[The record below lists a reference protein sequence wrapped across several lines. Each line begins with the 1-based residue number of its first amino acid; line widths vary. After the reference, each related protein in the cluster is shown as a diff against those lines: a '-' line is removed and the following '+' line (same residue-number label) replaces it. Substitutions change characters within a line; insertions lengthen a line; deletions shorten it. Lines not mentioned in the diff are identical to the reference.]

1 MGLRPVGAADGMRRT
16 PGPLTRWIPQLTTRQ
31 ITPCGEGVAS
41 GNRDVIQDG
50 VVSTIE
56 DPIAKAIAHTLLPRR
71 TAAPHAAARDVAVVA
86 SLLLLQTSLAVWPAT
101 QNGRTLDVWGWV
113 LLTAMPLMLLLR
125 RHAVW
130 IAAITVL
137 MLNAPYHLLDYAHT
151 AALPVGVVVLFHLAV
166 AGPPVRTLLTLSG
179 ALLLMTAATLA
190 LGQAHAVPGMLR
202 DAGWLVAVALIGEA
216 LRIHRR
222 YVDALID
229 RAEHAEHTR
238 EEEAARRVA
247 EERLRVARDLHDLL
261 AQSITLIGVQ
271 TSVAAHL
278 LVEDPARLDRVSVAE
293 ALEGIAETCRS
304 ARGELRSTLGTLRT
318 GDASHPVPA
327 GGTAGGPAT
336 STHDRPRLPHIAGLA
351 DLVRTAR
358 TTGAHIVLDVRDAA
372 VRQSAAI
379 PAKPVPAAVGAATY
393 RIVQEALTNAVRHAG
408 DGVHVWV
415 TVEHT
420 TDGEAL
426 RLAVLNGSD
435 PERTA
440 VGAPGG
446 AAGFGLT
453 GMRERARSV
462 GGTLTA
468 EPTSDGA
475 GFAVRALLPLG
486 G

>member
-1 MGLRPVGAADGMRRT
+1 M
-16 PGPLTRWIPQLTTRQ
+16 
-31 ITPCGEGVAS
+31 
-41 GNRDVIQDG
+41 
-50 VVSTIE
+50 STIE

-71 TAAPHAAARDVAVVA
+71 TAVPHAAARDVAVVV
-86 SLLLLQTSLAVWPAT
+86 SLLILQTLLAVLPAT
-101 QNGRTLDVWGWV
+101 QNGRAPDLWGWV
-113 LLTAMPLMLLLR
+113 LLTAMPLTLLLR
-125 RHAVW
+125 RRAVW
-130 IAAITVL
+130 IAAISVL
-137 MLNAPYHLLDYAHT
+137 LLNAPYHLLDYTHT
-151 AALPVGVVVLFHLAV
+151 AALPVGVVVLFHLAM
-166 AGPPVRTLLTLSG
+166 AGPPIRTLLTLSG
-179 ALLLMTAATLA
+179 ALLLMTAAALA
-190 LGQAHAVPGMLR
+190 WGQAHAVPGMLG

-278 LVEDPARLDRVSVAE
+278 LTEDPARLDHVSVAE

-304 ARGELRSTLGTLRT
+304 ARGELRTTLGTLRT
-318 GDASHPVPA
+318 GDPAHPDPA
-327 GGTAGGPAT
+327 GGTAGGT
-336 STHDRPRLPHIAGLA
+336 TTQTLDRPRLPHIAGLA

-358 TTGAHIVLDVRDAA
+358 TTGAHVVLDVRDAA
-372 VRQSAAI
+372 LPQAAT
-379 PAKPVPAAVGAATY
+379 PAEPVPAAVEAATY

-408 DGVHVWV
+408 HGVHVWV

-420 TDGEAL
+420 ADREAL
-426 RLAVLNGSD
+426 RIVVLNDSD
-435 PERTA
+435 PQRTPA
-440 VGAPGG
+440 GTTGAT
-446 AAGFGLT
+446 AGFGLT
-453 GMRERARSV
+453 GMRERARNV

-468 EPTSDGA
+468 EPSSDGA

>member
-1 MGLRPVGAADGMRRT
+1 M
-16 PGPLTRWIPQLTTRQ
+16 
-31 ITPCGEGVAS
+31 
-41 GNRDVIQDG
+41 
-50 VVSTIE
+50 STIE
-56 DPIAKAIAHTLLPRR
+56 DPISKAIAHTLLPRR
-71 TAAPHAAARDVAVVA
+71 TAVPRAAARNVAAVA
-86 SLLLLQTSLAVWPAT
+86 SLLLLQTLLAVLPAT
-101 QNGRTLDVWGWV
+101 QNGRAPDVWGWA

-125 RHAVW
+125 GRSVW

-137 MLNAPYHLLDYAHT
+137 VLNAPYHLLDYTHT

-166 AGPPVRTLLTLSG
+166 AGPPIRTLLTLSG
-179 ALLLMTAATLA
+179 ALVLMTAAALA

-304 ARGELRSTLGTLRT
+304 ARGELRSTLVTLRT
-318 GDASHPVPA
+318 GDSPHPVQAGAPA
-327 GGTAGGPAT
+327 VAAPAA
-336 STHDRPRLPHIAGLA
+336 THDRPRLPHIAGLA
-351 DLVRTAR
+351 QLVRTAR
-358 TTGAHIVLDVRDAA
+358 TTGAHVVLDVRDATA
-372 VRQSAAI
+372 GRADAA

-408 DGVHVWV
+408 HGVHVWV
-415 TVEHT
+415 TVERT
-420 TDGEAL
+420 ADSDAL
-426 RLAVLNGSD
+426 RVVVLNDSD
-435 PERTA
+435 PERVAAGTT
-440 VGAPGG
+440 GA

-453 GMRERARSV
+453 GMRERAGSV

-468 EPTSDGA
+468 EPSSDGA
-475 GFAVRALLPLG
+475 GFAVRALLPLDG
-486 G
+486 SPV

>member
-1 MGLRPVGAADGMRRT
+1 M
-16 PGPLTRWIPQLTTRQ
+16 
-31 ITPCGEGVAS
+31 
-41 GNRDVIQDG
+41 
-50 VVSTIE
+50 STIE

-71 TAAPHAAARDVAVVA
+71 TAVPHAAARDVAVVA
-86 SLLLLQTSLAVWPAT
+86 SLLLLQTLLAVLPAT
-101 QNGRTLDVWGWV
+101 QNGRSLDLWGWV
-113 LLTAMPLMLLLR
+113 LLSAMPLMLLLR

-137 MLNAPYHLLDYAHT
+137 LLNAPYHLLDYTHT

-166 AGPPVRTLLTLSG
+166 AGPPIRTLLTLSG
-179 ALLLMTAATLA
+179 ALVLMTAAALA

-278 LVEDPARLDRVSVAE
+278 LTEDPTRLDHVSVAE

-304 ARGELRSTLGTLRT
+304 ARGELRTTLGTLRT
-318 GDASHPVPA
+318 GDPAHPVPG
-327 GGTAGGPAT
+327 GGTAGGAT
-336 STHDRPRLPHIAGLA
+336 TQTLDRPRLPHIAGLA
-351 DLVRTAR
+351 GLVRTAR
-358 TTGAHIVLDVRDAA
+358 TTGAHVVLDVRDAA
-372 VRQSAAI
+372 VPQAATI
-379 PAKPVPAAVGAATY
+379 PAEPVPAAVEAATY

-408 DGVHVWV
+408 HGVHVWV
-415 TVEHT
+415 TVEQT
-420 TDGEAL
+420 ADGKAL
-426 RLAVLNGSD
+426 RVVVLNDSD
-435 PERTA
+435 PQRPAAGTT
-440 VGAPGG
+440 GA

-468 EPTSDGA
+468 EPSSDGA